1 VSNKK
6 GNKLNNSLLL
16 IAIFLSLYFVYLL
29 FEKNIFKIEDISTFN
44 TIFLSIIIQAFPFM
58 LIGIL
63 VSSIMHVFIP
73 DNIVVKVFPKKFG
86 LGYISAMFLGL
97 LFPVCE
103 CAIVPVTRRLIK
115 KGVPFPIALTF
126 MFSAPIINPI
136 VIVSTLYAFPG
147 NPEYAL
153 IRVVAGLIVAFLIG
167 LIFMIF
173 FNKNNILLE
182 NINVEENCSCCSH
195 EHEEHEHN
203 HEENCS
209 CCSHEH
215 EEHEHNHEENCSC
228 CSHEHEEHEHNH
240 EENCSCCSHEHEE
253 HEHNHEENKSS
264 FVLKLKQL
272 FLHAGEEFF
281 GVGKYL
287 LIGAIITSLS
297 QIIIPKSVFENVSEN
312 FILSLAIMMSLAFAF
327 SACSTS
333 DAFLA
338 RSYIGKFPIGSILGF
353 LIFGPMMDLKNILM
367 LMHGFKKSFIIKL
380 TFVIV
385 IVNIFIIT
393 LLNYI
398 VLN

>member
-1 VSNKK
+1 MSNKK

-16 IAIFLSLYFVYLL
+16 ISIFLSLYFVYLL

-173 FNKNNILLE
+173 FNNNNILLE
-182 NINVEENCSCCSH
+182 NINVEEKCSCCSH
-195 EHEEHEHN
+195 EHDEHEHN
-203 HEENCS
+203 HQ
-209 CCSHEH
+209 
-215 EEHEHNHEENCSC
+215 
-228 CSHEHEEHEHNH
+228 
-240 EENCSCCSHEHEE
+240 
-253 HEHNHEENKSS
+253 ENKST
-264 FVLKLKQL
+264 FFLKLKQL

>member
-1 VSNKK
+1 MSNKK

-16 IAIFLSLYFVYLL
+16 IAIFLFLYFLYLL
-29 FEKNIFKIEDISTFN
+29 FEKNILKKEDISTFN

-215 EEHEHNHEENCSC
+215 EEN
-228 CSHEHEEHEHNH
+228 
-240 EENCSCCSHEHEE
+240 
-253 HEHNHEENKSS
+253 EHNHEENKSS